1 MVSGLHPA
9 VQDITAFIQTN
20 AASLSSSS
28 TLLEDVLHAFVRTNE
43 DPSCS
48 PNFSCATEDNIDY
61 MLHLLASRDAQA
73 KVSLQLLLLQV
84 CTIGMHGFLH
94 PWPSLSMALSSRQY
108 A

>member
-1 MVSGLHPA
+1 M
-9 VQDITAFIQTN
+9 QDITSFIQTN

-28 TLLEDVLHAFVRTNE
+28 TLLEEVLHAFVRTNE

-73 KVSLQLLLLQV
+73 KASLQLLLLQV
-84 CTIGMHGFLH
+84 CTAASACIGSFI
-94 PWPSLSMALSSRQY
+94 PSLACPCLALSSRR
-108 A
+108 